1 MPWAK
6 LLADLVVVFHAAY
19 ASFVVFGLAA
29 ILLGI
34 ALHWSWVRN
43 FWFRAIHLSMIGI
56 VVIEELAGIKCP
68 LTSWEKQLR
77 RIAGQATYPGDFFGH
92 WAHRLIFYEA
102 KPWVFTVLYILFGLA
117 VAATFVL
124 APPRWPGRSVLR
136 QPARPSELE
145 TARSG

>member
-6 LLADLVVVFHAAY
+6 MAADLVVVLHAAY
-19 ASFVVFGLAA
+19 ASFVVFGLGA

-34 ALHWSWVRN
+34 VLRWSWVRN

-56 VVIEELAGIKCP
+56 VVIEELACIKCP

-102 KPWVFTVLYILFGLA
+102 KPWVFTVLYIVFGLA
-117 VAATFVL
+117 VAATFVM
-124 APPRWPGRSVLR
+124 APPRWPR
-136 QPARPSELE
+136 RPRTRAPSKPIEFG